1 MKSFKEFLA
10 ERDTSKRVWYSFES
24 EQYVIHIWIDPEE
37 LQEINEAKYKGT
49 PLGGSYSVQL
59 HQAHSSV
66 GQKHLHVYSKNNQL
80 FSLNKDGSAHD
91 QSHGVRIPNK
101 VASAIQKQFPAFAL
115 PKDNIIESAPEA
127 VQVLFKM
134 ELINE
139 VL

>member
-1 MKSFKEFLA
+1 M
-10 ERDTSKRVWYSFES
+10 WYIFES
-24 EQYVIHIWIDPEE
+24 DGYVVHIWFDSEE

-49 PLGGSYSVQL
+49 PLSGSYSAQS

-66 GQKHLHVYSKNNQL
+66 GQKHLHVYCKNNQL

-101 VASAIQKQFPAFAL
+101 VASAIEKQFPAFSL
-115 PKDNIIESAPEA
+115 PKNNIIESAPKA
-127 VQVLFKM
+127 VQELYKM

-139 VL
+139 AL